1 MEYIMNI
8 GAPTKVVFFI
18 ALILGVVGILGMFGL
33 VGGIPYL
40 KYLLPSG
47 FVLLVL
53 GVLIPNL

>member
-1 MEYIMNI
+1 MNI